1 MKRIL
6 FILAGIM
13 LVSACTATLPGRIN
27 RLANKVESKG
37 VNFSSSQWEKTNE
50 QFQNLLE
57 EYADNYGEFT
67 AAQKKEINKAIA
79 KYGKAALKA
88 GVTNVT
94 SIISSALDEI
104 PGTLDGLLEGAR
116 GILDGLGL

>member
-6 FILAGIM
+6 FILAAIM
-13 LVSACTATLPGRIN
+13 LVSACTATLPGRIT

-37 VNFSSSQWEKTNE
+37 ANFSSAQWDKTNA
-50 QFQNLLE
+50 QFKDLLE
-57 EYADNYGEFT
+57 EYVDNYEDFT

-79 KYGKAALKA
+79 QYGKAALKA
-88 GVTNVT
+88 GVTNIT
-94 SIISSALDEI
+94 SIISSAMEEI

-116 GILDGLGL
+116 GFLDGLGL